1 MGVTGWLDECGFLII
16 IIFHPKFT
24 EPLPSAKFVL
34 SNGNI
39 SSHTG
44 YKVHPLRGL
53 TVRML
58 TPSNVRW
65 GSCEE
70 QPQSALFRLMVFI
83 LFLRTQAPPGSLLPV
98 TLGTE
103 QRLLFQR
110 VPFLNSSR
118 CPRNAQL
125 ALGLPSWEHP
135 SPPCSFQQVPV

>member
-1 MGVTGWLDECGFLII
+1 MGVSGWLGECGFLII

-44 YKVHPLRGL
+44 YQVHPLRGL
-53 TVRML
+53 NVRML
-58 TPSNVRW
+58 SPSNMGW
-65 GSCEE
+65 GSYEE
-70 QPQSALFRLMVFI
+70 QPQSAVFRLMVFI
-83 LFLRTQAPPGSLLPV
+83 LFRGTQAPPGSLLPV

-103 QRLLFQR
+103 QRLLFHR
-110 VPFLNSSR
+110 VPFLNSLR

-125 ALGLPSWEHP
+125 ALGLPSPEQP